1 MITRRF
7 IETIHSYFD
16 ELNYHPKEFN
26 TDDYSDAVAKTII
39 HSKTLED
46 AKIAI
51 LIAQYCDK
59 KMNKIIKMFQKKKH
73 IYDEYIYE
81 GNSALSLLS
90 DEDSLGNYYITNG
103 ISNNVKDIYI
113 AGNFDDKECFYA
125 IDYKYGE
132 FFIYEDSYFIKYA
145 NMSYKKMKL
154 FNKDN
159 KCLCNIVI
167 NDDLDIEL
175 EKNLSPYELV
185 EYEDCI
191 AVYDK
196 VYYDSKRNKNDLN
209 LKESIA
215 FIEWDILT
223 EKSKY
228 GVAKITLLKSLEI
241 DNFEIVSLL
250 AASTFILFQRY
261 MDNLKS
267 SKIIMTA
274 ATLGAANS
282 VRLNNNRMNNFRRFK

>member
-16 ELNYHPKEFN
+16 ELNYHPKDFN

-39 HSKTLED
+39 HCETLED
-46 AKIAI
+46 AKSAI

-81 GNSALSLLS
+81 GNSLLSLVS

-103 ISNNVKDIYI
+103 ISNNVKELYI
-113 AGNFDDKECFYA
+113 AGNFDDEDCFYS
-125 IDYKYGE
+125 IDYKSGKY
-132 FFIYEDSYFIKYA
+132 FVYEDSFYIKYA
-145 NMSYKKMKL
+145 NMSSKKMKL
-154 FNKDN
+154 FDKNN
-159 KCLCNIVI
+159 KCLCNIVL

-175 EKNLSPYELV
+175 ENNLSSYQLVTYEGGIAI
-185 EYEDCI
+185 YE
-191 AVYDK
+191 K
-196 VYYDSKRNKNDLN
+196 GYYSSLKDDEELDLN
-209 LKESIA
+209 EATA
-215 FIEWDILT
+215 FIEWDILN

-228 GVAKITLLKSLEI
+228 GVAKLTLFKSLAI
-241 DNFEIVSLL
+241 DDFEFVSLL

-261 MDNLKS
+261 MDHLKS
-267 SKIIMTA
+267 SRIMMTA
-274 ATLGAANS
+274 AAFGAANS
-282 VRLNNNRMNNFRRFK
+282 IRRNNFR